1 MDSRRQE
8 GVWEINIMD
17 AMCSGKPPTHHP
29 LKVMTL
35 HEYDTVMQDRP
46 KKAGIMLSTGRFWQV
61 GMTKEEAL
69 RPLPMSTTAL
79 VRQLALRYIP
89 NELKCCHGAPK
100 RTVTQGART
109 DPGEGNSGI
118 APPVITLEDTIAP
131 LVEKIIAREEKD
143 RQIKE
148 NKVPLTE
155 HHYSPNHKSEDDS
168 EDEQTS
174 HSGDTSVTLSNNDT
188 SNSHNISQA
197 QSKPSASS
205 TPAKASSM
213 ELSLDTSS
221 IKSRM
226 KSAKGRLGQLGKRLN
241 NLAENIRNDRTKK
254 TRSTSRISE
263 EDQDESILE
272 SECPDAYRGHTSRP
286 RAKGARKTTLC
297 HIAQCLAR
305 GPDLVEDEADDIT
318 LPFYDTMTVTEA
330 LTACTL
336 TAGTRFD
343 MT

>member
-1 MDSRRQE
+1 
-8 GVWEINIMD
+8 
-17 AMCSGKPPTHHP
+17 
-29 LKVMTL
+29 
-35 HEYDTVMQDRP
+35 
-46 KKAGIMLSTGRFWQV
+46 
-61 GMTKEEAL
+61 
-69 RPLPMSTTAL
+69 
-79 VRQLALRYIP
+79 
-89 NELKCCHGAPK
+89 
-100 RTVTQGART
+100 VTQGART
-109 DPGEGNSGI
+109 DPGEGTSGI

-143 RQIKE
+143 REIKE
-148 NKVPLTE
+148 NKVPLT
-155 HHYSPNHKSEDDS
+155 PNHKSEDES

-197 QSKPSASS
+197 QSRPSASS
-205 TPAKASSM
+205 TPARASSM

-226 KSAKGRLGQLGKRLN
+226 KSAKGRLTHLGKRLN
-241 NLAENIRNDRTKK
+241 TLAENIRAKK

-263 EDQDESILE
+263 EEQDESILE

-318 LPFYDTMTVTEA
+318 LQFYDTMTVTEA
-330 LTACTL
+330 LIACTL

-343 MT
+343 MTRQSRSRINIQYGEWGEPAMALPDYCSNSWNECDHWLETTMFWPSIQGVGMVLFDCEHWSEREIDRMV